1 MVRMLIH
8 RQVSPGVSSLPNLA
22 VVSYFYPG
30 PAWDPIV
37 AAEPGIATIIN
48 PNSGVGMSLDP
59 NYLAQTQA
67 VQAAGGTVW
76 GYVYTTFAARAI
88 GVVEAEILKYF
99 QWYGVNGIFCDET
112 STNPADVAYYIALR
126 TYAQGAAATYSRT
139 SRFVINPGT
148 QTDVAYG
155 AGTAADLICNFEGS
169 ASDYFTLYSAPGW
182 VATKPASLFYHIIHD
197 ASALQLAPV
206 VLLAAARNA
215 GTVYVTDGV
224 EPNPYGALPSYWAA
238 ESVL

>member
-1 MVRMLIH
+1 M
-8 RQVSPGVSSLPNLA
+8 SNLPNLA

-30 PAWDPIV
+30 PAWAPLV
-37 AAEPGIATIIN
+37 SAEPGIATIIN
-48 PNSGVGMSLDP
+48 PNSGVGPVIDP

-76 GYVYTTFAARAI
+76 GYVYTTYAARAI

-99 QWYGVNGIFCDET
+99 QWYGVDGIFCDET

-126 TYAQGAAATYSRT
+126 TYAQGAATTYSRT

-148 QTDVAYG
+148 QTDVVYG
-155 AGTAADLICNFEGS
+155 AGTAADLICNFEGTAATYQS
-169 ASDYFTLYSAPGW
+169 SYSAPAW
-182 VATKPASLFYHIIHD
+182 VATKPASLFYHIVHD
-197 ASALQLAPV
+197 ASALQLGPI
-206 VLLAAARNA
+206 VLLATARNA
-215 GTVYVTDGV
+215 GTIYVTDGTA
-224 EPNPYGALPSYWAA
+224 PNPYNALPSYWAA